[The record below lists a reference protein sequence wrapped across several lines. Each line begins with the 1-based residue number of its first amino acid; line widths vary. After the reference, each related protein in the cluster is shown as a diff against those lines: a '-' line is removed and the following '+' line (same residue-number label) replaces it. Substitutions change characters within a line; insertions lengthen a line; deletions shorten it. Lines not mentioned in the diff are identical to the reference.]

1 MLSGTVTEGYAT
13 RICTTGIKHFKNYH
27 RKNIAETGHPIYR
40 LDLHKA
46 SDGYLPQHIY
56 TFRLLSASN
65 DIEFTDAVLKAETLS
80 DCGTGIFDVN
90 STSLYQPRNCP
101 QIIMTENKQPMKKV
115 SFNWTAPDCGCVTF
129 RATVIRN
136 GETYYYDDDKVND
149 GNLVRTVCPH
159 GERHVKKIR
168 KEVNTITSTSQ
179 RSYPQLSKLNRVDR
193 LNLLCKITQK
203 FTINEILHRP
213 MFLERRALQNT
224 SLVELFNMELALEQ
238 RRADVVKCCKKSGS
252 EKESCFGDV
261 RRHRIDQ
268 FCGDGYP
275 SIPFTTSKDNFMR
288 KREAECCWKLGESRY
303 RCFNKSDD
311 METPLRTEDYS
322 MDFSLDE
329 SDPINDIAD
338 YPTEINSIEEKRNT
352 ILFDVDDSHK
362 TAITTSDPPTTLS
375 AFTTSP
381 QTLQPSRPLQTTF
394 LPISAEIKPRQGD
407 MAPAYLP
414 RQLKSKKKPGKSSV
428 EITVQTLEQK
438 LWKSSLR
445 LACCQQG
452 QIFAEKSH
460 PQDFWKGCRL
470 AAKDFRETI
479 RRGKRICANSFQ
491 KCCFEQYLTVTKKEE
506 RISTPQELIAHTSA
520 DHRGISNDDFSV
532 GSATKDITV
541 ALNSGIVFGNSTN
554 EDVVDEDEED
564 DSDDADNKEG
574 GDDDTGE
581 PYALSEEHF
590 GYPKED
596 TLYNPIF
603 LPRKVPHEIKNRRRP
618 FARSDTPES
627 RSVIPFFSKRRS
639 ENARQSFKPE
649 NSAKTS
655 KERKQRRRQKR
666 RRRDRN

>member
-1 MLSGTVTEGYAT
+1 MRTDLVSVSLPKTLVLLLLV
-13 RICTTGIKHFKNYH
+13 
-27 RKNIAETGHPIYR
+27 IYVR
-40 LDLHKA
+40 LR
-46 SDGYLPQHIY
+46 S
-56 TFRLLSASN
+56 SSN
-65 DIEFTDAVLKAETLS
+65 DIEFTDAVLKADAIS

-90 STSLYQPRNCP
+90 SAYLYQPRNCP
-101 QIIMTENKQPMKKV
+101 QIIMTENKQPMNTV
-115 SFNWTAPDCGCVTF
+115 SFKWTAPNCGCVTF

-136 GETYYYDDDKVND
+136 GETYYYDDDKVTD
-149 GNLVRTVCPH
+149 GKLVRTVCPH
-159 GERHVKKIR
+159 GERHVEKLRI
-168 KEVNTITSTSQ
+168 EVNTTPSTSLL
-179 RSYPQLSKLNRVDR
+179 SYPQLSKLNRADR
-193 LNLLCKITQK
+193 LNLLCKITQT
-203 FTINEILHRP
+203 FTINEILQRP

-224 SLVELFNMELALEQ
+224 TLVELFNIELALEQ
-238 RRADVVKCCKKSGS
+238 RRADVVKCCKESVS
-252 EKESCFGDV
+252 EKATCFSDV

-275 SIPFTTSKDNFMR
+275 SIPFTTSKDNYMR

-311 METPLRTEDYS
+311 VETPLRTKYYS

-338 YPTEINSIEEKRNT
+338 YPTEINSIEEKNKT
-352 ILFDVDDSHK
+352 ILFDVDDSHN
-362 TAITTSDPPTTLS
+362 TAIKTSNHPTTLS
-375 AFTTSP
+375 AFTTGP
-381 QTLQPSRPLQTTF
+381 QTLQASRIPLLRKASRPPQTTY

-414 RQLKSKKKPGKSSV
+414 RQSNTKKTPIKSSV
-428 EITVQTLEQK
+428 EITVQTLAQK

-452 QIFAEKSH
+452 QIYAEKSH
-460 PQDFWKGCRL
+460 QQDFWKGCRL
-470 AAKDFRETI
+470 AAKDFREI
-479 RRGKRICANSFQ
+479 VRRGKRICANSFQ
-491 KCCFEQYLTVTKKEE
+491 KCCFEQHLTVTQKEE
-506 RISTPQELIAHTSA
+506 RVSTTQELIAHMSLRHTTA
-520 DHRGISNDDFSV
+520 DHRGISNDDLSV
-532 GSATKDITV
+532 RSAAKDNTM
-541 ALNSGIVFGNSTN
+541 ALNSGIVYGNSN

-564 DSDDADNKEG
+564 GSDDADNEEG

-581 PYALSEEHF
+581 PYALSEEQLD
-590 GYPKED
+590 YPKED

-627 RSVIPFFSKRRS
+627 RLVIPSSSRRRP
-639 ENARQSFKPE
+639 ENVKQSFTPE
-649 NSAKTS
+649 NSAKIS